1 MDRTLLAMKINP
13 SQARA
18 LSRMTW
24 DEMMKGNIGA
34 WVTFFHMIED
44 GCAHQMIAE
53 NSAAYHILRRQ

>member
-1 MDRTLLAMKINP
+1 MKINP